1 MANNRREEWVRQLRR
16 MADPV
21 LEALRQRVLKQAMPV
36 ESAAPR
42 SDCTHMEAFGR
53 LLCGIAPWLAAGMR
67 S

>member
-42 SDCTHMEAFGR
+42 SDCTHM
-53 LLCGIAPWLAAGMR
+53 AALR
-67 S
+67 HCAVA